1 MISQSRSFQVG
12 HNYIASCLHEKQRWV
27 KIWKVKI
34 KNQMQNLKSY
44 DYALLNYLP
53 RTEIVSLLFQV
64 FRPSL
69 EGFQEEMLLLNP
81 KLWALLTEFPGESL

>member
-1 MISQSRSFQVG
+1 M
-12 HNYIASCLHEKQRWV
+12 
-27 KIWKVKI
+27 KI

-53 RTEIVSLLFQV
+53 KTEIVSLLFQV

-81 KLWALLTEFPGESL
+81 KLWALLTEFPGESLWPVLCKQSG